1 MLSSPTSLT
10 EHQPSKLGV
19 AGSSPAAVTNLRND
33 EAPPDMA
40 TGEGLSA
47 VVGVGLA
54 ARETTQRDPI
64 TLSEAF
70 KEAFTLCAPS
80 LRALTSRSR
89 GRPSRKPPLW
99 NASAFC

>member
-1 MLSSPTSLT
+1 
-10 EHQPSKLGV
+10 
-19 AGSSPAAVTNLRND
+19 
-33 EAPPDMA
+33 MA

-70 KEAFTLCAPS
+70 KEAFTLRAFAARLDLALAWTPFAEAPIMERECV
-80 LRALTSRSR
+80 L
-89 GRPSRKPPLW
+89 
-99 NASAFC
+99 